1 MLGMIALLCLL
12 ALAIGQEEAPGDTT
26 LRVMTYNIRYNNPED
41 GQNAWPNR
49 REQVAT
55 IIQDTGAAIVGIQEA
70 LHGQVVDLAA
80 LLPEYAWFGVGRDDG
95 KGAGEYAPVFYRRDR
110 LELVEAETFW
120 LSETPDTPGSRS
132 WDAAITR
139 IVTSCKFRDKASG
152 ATLLLWNTHFDHRGE
167 HARLESAKLIVRMVG
182 AMVASQPVIVTGD
195 FNFEPQAP
203 PHGVLTSG
211 GLVDARDHSTAE
223 PVGPM
228 GTFSGF
234 VVRPEAP
241 ARRIDYIFVGRTVAV
256 ERYAVID
263 AQADGFYVSDH
274 LPVLVTLKLAR
285 Q

>member
-1 MLGMIALLCLL
+1 MLGIIALLGLF
-12 ALAIGQEEAPGDTT
+12 AVGQDVAPGDTT

-41 GQNAWPNR
+41 GQNAWPYR

-55 IIQDTGAAIVGIQEA
+55 VIQDSDVAIVGIQEA
-70 LHGQVVDLAA
+70 LSGQVADLAE

-95 KGAGEYAPVFYRRDR
+95 DEAGEYAPVFYRRDR
-110 LELVEAETFW
+110 LDLLEGETFW
-120 LSETPDTPGSRS
+120 LSEAPDAPGSKS

-139 IVTSCKFRDKASG
+139 IVTACKFQDKVSG
-152 ATLLLWNTHFDHRGE
+152 ATFLLWNTHFDHRGE
-167 HARLESAKLIVRMVG
+167 QARLESAKLIVRMVG
-182 AMVASQPVIVTGD
+182 AMAGSLPVIVTGD
-195 FNFEPQAP
+195 FNFEPQTA
-203 PHGVLTSG
+203 PHGVLTAG

-241 ARRIDYIFVGRTVAV
+241 ARRIDYIFVDRTVAV

-263 AQADGFYVSDH
+263 AQANGYYVSDH
-274 LPVLVTLKLAR
+274 LPVLAAIRLAPE
-285 Q
+285 